1 MRRQTVGIILM
12 VTLLAAPAVAQK
24 VYVDY
29 DKSVDFASY
38 KTFAWKAPSEA
49 SLEGESPLMHERIAK
64 AIELQLVSGGL
75 AVDNQ
80 DPDLYV
86 TYHTSS
92 EEEVTF
98 STSHM
103 GYDYG
108 PGWGW
113 DPYWDDWGGMGMG
126 MGTST
131 TTAHTYE
138 QGTLIIDV
146 WDARTDKAIFR
157 GTAEAVVKAKPEKAA
172 KQIETAIEKIGKKFD
187 SMQAKGK

>member
-1 MRRQTVGIILM
+1 MMLM
-12 VTLLAAPAVAQK
+12 PLLAAPAMAQK

-29 DKSVDFASY
+29 DQSVDFDSY
-38 KTFAWKAPSEA
+38 RTFAWKAPTEA
-49 SLEGESPLMHERIAK
+49 SLEEESPLMHSRIES
-64 AIELQLVSGGL
+64 AIESALTSGGL
-75 AVDNQ
+75 AMDTE

-92 EEEVTF
+92 KEEVTF
-98 STSHM
+98 STTHM

-113 DPYWDDWGGMGMG
+113 DPYWDGWGGMGMG

-138 QGTLIIDV
+138 RGTLVIDV
-146 WDARTDKAIFR
+146 WDARTNRAIFR
-157 GTAEAVVKAKPEKAA
+157 GSAEAVVKEKPERAA
-172 KQIETAIEKIGKKFD
+172 KQIEKAIMKIGKKFD
-187 SMQAKGK
+187 SMQAKRN